1 MKFYRKWYQKG
12 CKKSKNKTRQTL
24 AWVST
29 AGFDVLP
36 NAEKKASFLRFLISG
51 NIQTIFT

>member
-36 NAEKKASFLRFLISG
+36 NAEKKASFLRFLIAG